1 MAITQLLAPAEPTL
15 AYQPIVFR
23 FSSSSTDIVN
33 LIVEVSVSY
42 NSGVSSTRVAA
53 TSVSPDL
60 GTANEFTFDA
70 QEVLKKNVDFKLKT
84 IGASAI
90 INDVDN
96 LQFRLKIYEVVLT
109 AGVLVTAY
117 DPDDDNNNAWNYQTN
132 TLTTFNWRESQYDLA
147 NFDKNN
153 YKLDGLTKKFLSEA
167 PTTKDIE
174 LASNEFLG
182 MAWTESSGGVKNY
195 LIKILTYNNLG
206 ALLNT
211 DNLSVPD
218 WNTIVVSSLT
228 EPYLDVPVG
237 TANLIAMGVS
247 LTNVAKYTIQLV
259 SDDGIRSEV
268 RSYNI
273 VESCGTD
280 TRIHFINKFGKQDS
294 ITLKG
299 NETETI
305 EYKSTNYTKALSTT
319 YSSSDYGN
327 AVIQN
332 ETSKSFS
339 AYSKSIGRDVINF
352 ASSMLITKIAWIEI
366 SGKYFSIL
374 IEDGSKLIRNN
385 ENMPIQFVLN
395 YSLANTEKGHKG

>member
-1 MAITQLLAPAEPTL
+1 MAITLISQPTAPTL
-15 AYQPIVFR
+15 AYQPNVFK
-23 FSSSSTDIVN
+23 FSSNSSNIVN
-33 LIVEVSVSY
+33 LIIEVFISY
-42 NSGVSSTRVAA
+42 DGGLNGDRVAA
-53 TSVSPDL
+53 ISVSPDL
-60 GTANEFTFDA
+60 GTVDEFTFDP

-84 IGASAI
+84 IGASAV
-90 INDVDN
+90 INDIDN
-96 LQFRLKIYEVVLT
+96 IEFKLHIFEVVLT
-109 AGVLVTAY
+109 AGVLVTSY
-117 DPDDDNNNAWNYQTN
+117 DPDTPSSAFDFLVNFIPS
-132 TLTTFNWRESQYDLA
+132 FNWRESHFSLA
-147 NFDKNN
+147 TFNKNN

-182 MAWTESSGGVKNY
+182 MAWTESSGGIKNY

-211 DNLSVPD
+211 DNLSVID
-218 WNTIVVSSLT
+218 WNSTVVSSFT
-228 EPYLDVPVG
+228 NPYLDVPVG

-259 SDDGIRSEV
+259 SDDGIRSELKT
-268 RSYNI
+268 YNI

-280 TRIHFINKFGKQDS
+280 VRIHFINKFGKQDS

-305 EYKSTNYTKALSTT
+305 EYESTNYTKALSTT

-332 ETSKSFS
+332 KTSKSFS
-339 AYSKSIGRDVINF
+339 AYSKSIGRDVMNF

-366 SGKYFSIL
+366 GGKYFSIL
-374 IEDGSKLIRNN
+374 IDDGSKLIRNN

-395 YSLANTEKGHKG
+395 YSLANVEKGHKG